1 MLAGYDPLPDRAA
14 VTAYRVAL
22 LGLGTVGR
30 AVAQRLLDDADALAD
45 RAGGRRLEL
54 VAVAVRNPGRL
65 EGLEL
70 PAGTLVAADP
80 ASLVDNADVD
90 AVVELMGGLQPAGS
104 LVRAA
109 LAAGKA
115 VVTANKA
122 LLADAG
128 PELEALARRTEAP
141 LRFEAAVAGG
151 TPVLSVLAEDLVAM
165 RVQRIRGV
173 VNGTTNWI
181 LDAMEHEGMS
191 AAEALA
197 AAQAAGYT
205 EADPTLDTEG
215 HDAAQKLVILG
226 RLAFGRWI
234 RPEAVDRMAAEPPGQ
249 GGAGI
254 SQVSAQEVRSA
265 ARHGQRVRLVAQ
277 IASADGALE
286 ASVTPRF
293 LAHDDP
299 LAAAKGITN
308 VIEIEGS
315 PHGRVVISG
324 PGAGGPATAAAVLSD
339 LVRLAQGAGSTW
351 AGLPPATGDAGA
363 ITA

>member
-1 MLAGYDPLPDRAA
+1 MTP
-14 VTAYRVAL
+14 YRVAL

-30 AVAQRLLDDADALAD
+30 AVAERLLADADHLAG

-54 VAVAVRNPGRL
+54 MAVAVRNPDRL

-70 PAGTLVAADP
+70 PAGTVIAADP

-90 AVVELMGGLQPAGS
+90 AVVELIGGLEPAGS

-109 LAAGKA
+109 LEAGKA

-128 PELEALARRTEAP
+128 PELEALARRTESP

-151 TPVLSVLAEDLVAM
+151 TPVLGVLAEDLAGMNVE
-165 RVQRIRGV
+165 RIRGV

-181 LDAMEHEGMS
+181 LDAIEHEGMS
-191 AAEALA
+191 ATGALA

-234 RPEAVDRMAAEPPGQ
+234 RPGGVDRMAAEPPGQ

-254 SQVSAQEVRSA
+254 SLVSAEEVHWA
-265 ARHGQRVRLVAQ
+265 AAHGQRVRLVAE
-277 IASADGALE
+277 IASVDGGVA

-293 LAHDDP
+293 LPHDDP
-299 LAAAKGITN
+299 LAGAKGITN

-315 PHGRVVISG
+315 PHGRVVIRG

-339 LVRLAQGAGSTW
+339 LIRLARGAGSTW
-351 AGLPPATGDAGA
+351 AGLSPATGEPGRGA
-363 ITA
+363 KIRSAD